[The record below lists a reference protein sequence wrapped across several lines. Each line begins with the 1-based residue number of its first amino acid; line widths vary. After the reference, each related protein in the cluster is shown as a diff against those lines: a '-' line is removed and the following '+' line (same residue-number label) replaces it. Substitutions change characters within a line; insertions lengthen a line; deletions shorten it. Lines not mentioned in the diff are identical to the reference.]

1 MHNREPVTPRLLW
14 KSLKDFD
21 LWPLYILGL
30 MFQIPTVPQVSYLTL
45 ILKSLGWSTFDVN
58 LLTIPYYV
66 GHSKYIHTRYS
77 TRFAD
82 HVLTLVSP
90 VFTMLALTYVAE
102 IWNELTLTAMIGQL
116 WTLPLFI
123 ALVALNLSTTD
134 NWVIYA
140 IIIILLIYPNGMS
153 SPFRFLLV

>member
-30 MFQIPTVPQVSYLTL
+30 MFQIPTVPPVSYLTL

-66 GHSKYIHTRYS
+66 GHSMYFTFWISYAICRSCLDTHVTSLHHVGSHLSSRNMERAHVDSHDWSNLDTSSINRLGRAESFYHQQLGHLRDSRGS
-77 TRFAD
+77 T
-82 HVLTLVSP
+82 HISQWYVSP
-90 VFTMLALTYVAE
+90 
-102 IWNELTLTAMIGQL
+102 
-116 WTLPLFI
+116 
-123 ALVALNLSTTD
+123 
-134 NWVIYA
+134 
-140 IIIILLIYPNGMS
+140 
-153 SPFRFLLV
+153 